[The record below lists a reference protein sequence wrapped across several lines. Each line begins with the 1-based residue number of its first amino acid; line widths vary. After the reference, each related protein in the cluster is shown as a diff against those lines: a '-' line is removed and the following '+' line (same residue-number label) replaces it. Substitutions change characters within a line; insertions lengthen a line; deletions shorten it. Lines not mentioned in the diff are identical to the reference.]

1 MWELD
6 YKESW
11 ALKNWCFST
20 VMLEKILESPLDCK
34 EIKPVHPKGNQ
45 SEYSLE
51 GLMLKLKLQ
60 YFGHLIWRT
69 ESLEKTLM
77 LEKIEGRRRRRWQR
91 MRWLDGIT
99 NLMNMSLSKLWKLMM
114 DREAWRAEVH
124 GVAESDTA
132 ELLNWTAYVYIP
144 HFLYAFICGG
154 HLGCLHILIIIKHA
168 AIHNVSSFL
177 LFVFAFITKSGIS
190 RWYGSFSWFLVF

>member
-1 MWELD
+1 M
-6 YKESW
+6 
-11 ALKNWCFST
+11 
-20 VMLEKILESPLDCK
+20 
-34 EIKPVHPKGNQ
+34 
-45 SEYSLE
+45 E
-51 GLMLKLKLQ
+51 GLMLELKLW
-60 YFGHLIWRT
+60 YFGHLIRRT
-69 ESLEKTLM
+69 DLLVKTLM
-77 LEKIEGRRRRRWQR
+77 LGKIEGRRRRRWQR